1 MRILIVEDQVKLAQ
15 SIKKGLENIGYA
27 VDMAHDG
34 AVGLRKIQANPE
46 NFDLIILDV
55 MLPELDGLTLCKK
68 IRSEHIMIPVL
79 MLTARDTLDDKIHG
93 LDVGADDYLVKPFE
107 FDELTA
113 RMRALLRRPKA
124 VLETELHGADIK
136 LNTISHSVEKRGK
149 SIKLTVKEFAILEYF
164 LRNKNKVLNRYQIIN
179 HVWDFEY
186 DTFSNIVDVHIK
198 NLRKKLQSKN
208 ENIFETVH
216 GIGYRFND

>member
-1 MRILIVEDQVKLAQ
+1 MRILIIEDQEKLAN
-15 SIKKGLENIGYA
+15 SIKKGLERIGYA

-34 AVGLRKIQANPE
+34 AKGLRMVQASPE
-46 NFDLIILDV
+46 NFDLIILDI
-55 MLPELDGLTLCKK
+55 MLPELDGISVCKK
-68 IRSEHIMIPVL
+68 MRADHIMTPVL
-79 MLTARDTLDDKIHG
+79 MLTAKDTLDDKIDG

-113 RMRALLRRPKA
+113 RMRALLRRPK
-124 VLETELHGADIK
+124 VSLETELSGAGIN
-136 LNTISHSVEKRGK
+136 LNTVSHSVSKKGK
-149 SIKLTVKEFAILEYF
+149 EVKLTVKEFAILEYF

-198 NLRKKLQSKN
+198 NLRRKLQGKS
-208 ENIFETVH
+208 EDIFETVH
-216 GIGYRFND
+216 GVGYRFND